1 MAQSMISFF
10 VSPLAVSEMVFN
22 RFPNIN
28 SGTGQAKPNPIF
40 NSGMFAGASNA
51 PGIGISTEQTNLAE
65 SEPSWTLRD
74 QRGELGEPRDPQI
87 GQLLGG
93 SGIGSGSPGTLPANT
108 YIRLYAASSLPTA
121 AEKKADGTKDGFIVI
136 DGTTDPDAALVS
148 LAAGWA
154 EAIE

>member
-10 VSPLAVSEMVFN
+10 FDGDAGTALVA
-22 RFPNIN
+22 RF
-28 SGTGQAKPNPIF
+28 TGQAKPLPNF

-65 SEPSWTLRD
+65 SDPSWTLLD
-74 QRGELGEPRDPQI
+74 QAGNARDPQI
-87 GQLLGG
+87 GQVLGG
-93 SGIGSGSPGTLPANT
+93 SGIGSGSSGTLPDN
-108 YIRLYAASSLPTA
+108 YIRLYAASDLPTA
-121 AEKKADGTKDGFIVI
+121 AEKAAGTKLDGQLPI

-148 LAAGWA
+148 LATGWA

>member
-28 SGTGQAKPNPIF
+28 SGTGQAKPSPIF
-40 NSGMFAGASNA
+40 NSGMFAGASNT

-65 SEPSWTLRD
+65 SEPSWTLLD
-74 QRGELGEPRDPQI
+74 QAGNTRDPQI